1 MGCMANRPPTVGMCA
16 MRSTN
21 LPPCNANPMHMIP
34 LPRRVYD
41 ALNVLLAVGIIA
53 KEGKKDIVWRGFP
66 GGSGACRVAA
76 AGGSGG
82 SSSGA
87 SGASGG
93 GAGGGALVQARAER
107 LRLADVVER
116 KQQQLKV

>member
-1 MGCMANRPPTVGMCA
+1 
-16 MRSTN
+16 
-21 LPPCNANPMHMIP
+21 MIP